1 MFGKLSSQSNL
12 FERLIIEKPHPW
24 GTLYL
29 LDKLFTD
36 KKYNFE
42 SKSFYKKNSASM
54 DKLIS
59 YVLDFVK
66 ISETGVQG
74 EEEHLALGN

>member
-1 MFGKLSSQSNL
+1 
-12 FERLIIEKPHPW
+12 
-24 GTLYL
+24 

>member
-1 MFGKLSSQSNL
+1 MSGSLASLRNL

-42 SKSFYKKNSASM
+42 SKTFYKKNSALM

-59 YVLDFVK
+59 FVLDFVK
-66 ISETGVQG
+66 ISENGVQG
-74 EEEHLALGN
+74 DEEMAALGN